1 MRTLYF
7 GSICLSCTLHS
18 VINLVRMQLK
28 LLVRDSKKDSSKA
41 LAQVYDLVPVHN
53 SVAIIGPASS
63 TPTKDVCQWLQK
75 MPEKERRLVIGYSA
89 TSTELSELTNF
100 IRTPPADD
108 AAARKMAALMAGS
121 TFVCRT
127 YGSSRVQDDRGD
139 LEMRQKLYSS

>member
-63 TPTKDVCQWLQK
+63 TPTKDISKWLEN
-75 MPEKERRLVIGYSA
+75 MPEKEKRVVIGYSA
-89 TSTELSELTNF
+89 TSTDLVNVTNF
-100 IRTPPADD
+100 IRTPLADD
-108 AAARKMAALMAGS
+108 AAATKMVSLMNRTLEIGS
-121 TFVCRT
+121 VC
-127 YGSSRVQDDRGD
+127 VP
-139 LEMRQKLYSS
+139 YSV